1 MFSQGHISLK
11 SSIKYCRTGSCKP
24 LNRSGLIPCVSF
36 TARAWDWCTV
46 PLKAGRG
53 WGAEGECEWGREGG
67 SRRWTSGVFAV
78 CSWCGEVCVD
88 QTGEEPN
95 GQQSDIRGQEWAEL
109 AWDSFEGEL
118 GALLKSPFRPW
129 KTWKTLLTSEDS
141 RGLGVLNR
149 DTLFVCLLFVGIQKV

>member
-24 LNRSGLIPCVSF
+24 LNHSGLIPCVSF

-53 WGAEGECEWGREGG
+53 WGAEGECEWGRERGREGVGDEHQG
-67 SRRWTSGVFAV
+67 SLL
-78 CSWCGEVCVD
+78 CV
-88 QTGEEPN
+88 
-95 GQQSDIRGQEWAEL
+95 
-109 AWDSFEGEL
+109 L
-118 GALLKSPFRPW
+118 GAGRCVWIRLERSGTDNRVTLEDSNEQSWPGILLRGSLERPFGPW